1 MMYYREDKGGQILQ
15 EGINEAGGMC
25 SWIAAAT
32 SYSTSD
38 EPMIPMYI
46 FYSMFGFQRIGDLMW
61 AAGDMRSR
69 GFLIGG
75 TAGRTTLNGEGLQHQ
90 DGQSQIHASFVPNCI
105 SYDPTFAYELAVV
118 MRDGLRRMLVEQ
130 EDVYY
135 YLTVMNENYAHP
147 AMPDGCEDGILRG
160 AYLLRDAGDAP
171 GPRVQLMG
179 SGAILR
185 EVLAA
190 VDLLEPFGVA
200 ADVWSATSFNELR
213 RDGLA
218 AERYNLLHP
227 ADERHVPYVTRVL
240 GARPAGPA
248 IAATDYMKSFAD
260 GIRPFVGGRRFH
272 ALGTDGFGR
281 SDYRRKL
288 RDFFE
293 VDRRWVA
300 LAALTALAD
309 DGLVARER
317 LSEAIATFGIDPA
330 KPDPTRV

>member
-1 MMYYREDKGGQILQ
+1 
-15 EGINEAGGMC
+15 
-25 SWIAAAT
+25 
-32 SYSTSD
+32 
-38 EPMIPMYI
+38 
-46 FYSMFGFQRIGDLMW
+46 
-61 AAGDMRSR
+61 
-69 GFLIGG
+69 LIGG

-90 DGQSQIHASFVPNCI
+90 DGQSQIHASFVPNCV
-105 SYDPTFAYELAVV
+105 SYDPTYAYELAVV
-118 MRDGLRRMLVEQ
+118 MREGLRRMLVDQ

-160 AYLLRDAGDAP
+160 AYLIRDAGDAP

-190 VDLLEPFGVA
+190 VDLLEPFGVS

-227 ADERHVPYVTRVL
+227 ADERRVPYVTGVL
-240 GARPAGPA
+240 GARPPGPVV
-248 IAATDYMKSFAD
+248 AATDYMKAFAD
-260 GIRPFVGGRRFH
+260 GIRPFVGERRFH

-309 DGLVARER
+309 DGLVPRER